1 MSVFKVHVNYPG
13 KQGYLDFNPAT
24 ASPGYQGQ
32 QMQPSKQRT
41 MFCTGPNRIYR
52 ELFDGMVFT
61 DCNYWK
67 RFAFPQCPL
76 ETAFIEVLVDDGSVY
91 SDIPGENTFPKIY
104 SPYAVLTTSTFVNNF
119 IDIVGT
125 LGGVAQFVQITNLG
139 TSAPNQN
146 VQIQLNGDVGAVMTL
161 AAGDTQVFN
170 AGDMAISKLAFA
182 GGAANT
188 TLQVILSVAVQC
200 NS

>member
-1 MSVFKVHVNYPG
+1 MSVFKVHLNYPG

-24 ASPGYQGQ
+24 ASPGYLGN

-41 MFCTGPNRIYR
+41 MFCAGPNLIYR
-52 ELFDGMVFT
+52 ELFDGQVFT

-67 RFAFPQCPL
+67 RFAYPQVPQ
-76 ETAFIEVLVDDGSVY
+76 ETAFIEVLVDDGSIF
-91 SDIPGENTFPKIY
+91 SDIPGENTFPKVFY
-104 SPYAVLTTSTFVNNF
+104 PYPVAAADTFATNF

-125 LGGVAQFVQITNLG
+125 YGSAATFVQITNLG
-139 TSAPNQN
+139 TIANQDIT
-146 VQIQLNGDVGAVMTL
+146 VELNGDVGAVMLL

-170 AGDMAISKLAFA
+170 AGDLAITKLAFD
-182 GGAANT
+182 GGVGAT
-188 TLQVILSVAVQC
+188 TLQIILSLTVQC

>member
-1 MSVFKVHVNYPG
+1 MSVFRVHLNYPG

-24 ASPGYQGQ
+24 ASPGFLGN

-41 MFCTGPNRIYR
+41 MFCAGPNLIYR
-52 ELFDGMVFT
+52 ELFDGQVFT

-67 RFAFPQCPL
+67 RFAFPQVPQ
-76 ETAFIEVLVDDGSVY
+76 ETAFIEVLVDDGSVF
-91 SDIPGENTFPKIY
+91 SDISGENTFPKVY
-104 SPYAVLTTSTFVNNF
+104 SPYSVLIADTFATNF

-125 LGGVAQFVQITNLG
+125 LGGVSQFTQITNLG
-139 TSAPNQN
+139 TVSPGQD
-146 VQIQLNGDVGAVMTL
+146 VTIELNGDVGAVMTL

-170 AGDMAISKLAFA
+170 AGDLTISKLAFD
-182 GGAANT
+182 GGAADT
-188 TLQVILSVAVQC
+188 TLQIILSVAVQC